1 LARRSPAFAKIKEK
15 SYMARLPTRFD
26 TLQNLQQALDSFRTS
41 SWLDAGL
48 SGGGAYPPINV
59 FRKGDDFALIAEV
72 PGVKKSDIEVQVK
85 GRTVRISGSKSF
97 DYPAGSAVHRRERLS
112 GRFDRALS
120 LPFEIDAERVQAECR
135 DGVLA
140 LMLTRAEHDKPRT
153 IKVS

>member
-1 LARRSPAFAKIKEK
+1 
-15 SYMARLPTRFD
+15 MAVFSDPFD
-26 TLQNLQQALDSFRTS
+26 TLLSLQQALDSFRAS
-41 SWLDAGL
+41 SWLTSGP

-59 FRKGDDFALIAEV
+59 FRKGEDFALIAEV
-72 PGVKKSDIEVQVK
+72 PGVNKSDIEVQVK
-85 GRTVRISGSKSF
+85 GRTVRISGVKSV
-97 DYPAGSAVHRRERLS
+97 DYPTGSAVHRRERLV

-140 LMLTRAEHDKPRT
+140 LLLTRAEHDKPRT